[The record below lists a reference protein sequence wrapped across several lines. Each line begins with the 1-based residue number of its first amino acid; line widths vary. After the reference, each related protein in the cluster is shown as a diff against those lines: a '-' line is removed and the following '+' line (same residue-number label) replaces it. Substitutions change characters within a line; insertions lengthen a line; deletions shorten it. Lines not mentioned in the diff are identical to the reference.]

1 MSVLT
6 TQDLW
11 SLTRDYI
18 SSSDILAEVSTQLIG
33 LHGLSKE
40 NSNELR
46 DQPRRKLKSGNFTQN
61 LRNPRFIAMADYK
74 NKIDEWQKTVRRK
87 AKELDEKYA
96 ISNAAGEAVKK
107 GAETISSGADKLR
120 AEADRLAGD
129 GELGNAARRAA
140 SEATRGAEKAGDVIR
155 DAAGDLG
162 KQANT
167 VFEDARS
174 YYERASHFYDAS
186 AKVTRAST
194 AATAGILKAKEWV
207 KENPGKA
214 ALVSFS
220 LVMGV
225 RMGTALPG
233 FDAVLLGA
241 HPHWLTHSA
250 LPIFGARK
258 LSEKFNDYLK
268 KQEEL
273 IANGQL
279 DEAERSRVEF
289 ARNATKYVGAPLLG
303 AVSCAAGAVM
313 FAQILQPGSV
323 VGAPVSWLIGGNP
336 FLGTVWLFANG
347 VICFHEG
354 YKFFMIALAD
364 QDEVAKVVREIKG
377 LLPAAPTTVT

>member
-1 MSVLT
+1 
-6 TQDLW
+6 
-11 SLTRDYI
+11 
-18 SSSDILAEVSTQLIG
+18 
-33 LHGLSKE
+33 
-40 NSNELR
+40 
-46 DQPRRKLKSGNFTQN
+46 
-61 LRNPRFIAMADYK
+61 MADYK
-74 NKIDEWQKTVRRK
+74 EKLDEWQKTVRRK
-87 AKELDEKYA
+87 ARELDEKFA
-96 ISNAAGEAVKK
+96 LSDLVDEGSRVAGDAAKRGADTIAS
-107 GAETISSGADKLR
+107 GAEKLR
-120 AEADRLAGD
+120 AGAERLAGEGD
-129 GELGNAARRAA
+129 LGNTARRAA
-140 SEATRGAEKAGDVIR
+140 DEAVRGAEKAGKIIQ
-155 DAAGDLG
+155 DAAGDVG
-162 KQANT
+162 KQASKT
-167 VFEDARS
+167 AGEVFDDART
-174 YYERASHFYDAS
+174 YYDRASHFYETS

-194 AATAGILKAKEWV
+194 AATAGILKAREWI

-220 LVMGV
+220 LVVGV

-258 LSEKFNDYLK
+258 LSEKFNDYIR
-268 KQEEL
+268 KQEQL
-273 IANGQL
+273 IADGQL
-279 DEAERSRVEF
+279 DEAERTRVEF
-289 ARNATKYVGAPLLG
+289 ARNMTKYVGAPLLG

-364 QDEVAKVVREIKG
+364 QDEVNRVVREIKG
-377 LLPAAPTTVT
+377 LLPASVPN